1 MKHRI
6 LELAMSIMLII
17 SVYIAV
23 GVALP
28 ASTGGNKEENNQVSE
43 IKNYEQIDF
52 TDKTVVVDG
61 GHGGMDGGKQ
71 SAAGVM
77 EKDINLAIAYDLKQM
92 LEDSGIHVVMT
103 RTEDN
108 GLYSESDSNKKVA
121 DMKKRCEIIDNSNA
135 DIVVSIHQNSF
146 DSTSVYGAQ
155 VFYYKHSAEGKKL
168 AQILQNTLKES
179 LDKTNKR
186 VEKANDTYYMLIHTK
201 CPIVIAEC
209 GFLSNP
215 EEANLLSSEDYQ
227 MRVATA
233 LYNGIIEYLMSN

>member
-6 LELAMSIMLII
+6 LELTMSIMLIV

-28 ASTGGNKEENNQVSE
+28 ASTGGNQKSNNQTDE
-43 IKNYEQIDF
+43 IKNYERIDF
-52 TDKTVVVDG
+52 TKKTVVVDG

-71 SAAGVM
+71 SASGVM
-77 EKDINLAIAYDLKQM
+77 EKDINLTIAYDLKQM
-92 LEDSGIHVVMT
+92 LEDCGIHVVMT
-103 RTEDN
+103 RTDDS
-108 GLYSESDSNKKVA
+108 GLYSETDRNKKVA

-135 DIVVSIHQNSF
+135 DMVISIHQNSF
-146 DSTSVYGAQ
+146 DSSNVYGAQ
-155 VFYYKHSAEGKKL
+155 VFYYKHSTEGKKL
-168 AQILQNTLKES
+168 AQILQSTLKEN

-215 EEANLLSSEDYQ
+215 EEATLLSSEDYQ